1 MLSLLTLKEPTT
13 NLWKG
18 PRGKGLWVA
27 SGRQSNLWLTSSKRT
42 GVPSNTTVRK
52 WTASGNSELTFPSW
66 TSRWGHSWLALW
78 SPALWAPEQRT
89 QLKCTRFLSYR
100 DREIIN
106 LYFSQLLSLRWF
118 VLQQYIIN
126 SGNLCYF
133 LNLQGLLSQPVLFFF
148 QLEAI
153 VYHTTQNLGWW
164 IHLLKHVIL
173 CSQMDSGFSLLP
185 ESRVP
190 LITSVVLEGELTCSW
205 QGIVV
210 HLLKRTSGELGW
222 ETSIG
227 WHTGEYDTCRFLRCL
242 RDVIIL
248 RTMDWDDWHNRCI
261 RKKKKIEAL
270 KVISH
275 QYSTKNENQRTSLT
289 TIRDVSSLTA

>member
-89 QLKCTRFLSYR
+89 QLKCTRFLSYG

-106 LYFSQLLSLRWF
+106 LYFSQLLSLRWS
-118 VLQQYIIN
+118 VLQSDKFI
-126 SGNLCYF
+126 
-133 LNLQGLLSQPVLFFF
+133 
-148 QLEAI
+148 
-153 VYHTTQNLGWW
+153 
-164 IHLLKHVIL
+164 
-173 CSQMDSGFSLLP
+173 
-185 ESRVP
+185 
-190 LITSVVLEGELTCSW
+190 
-205 QGIVV
+205 
-210 HLLKRTSGELGW
+210 
-222 ETSIG
+222 
-227 WHTGEYDTCRFLRCL
+227 CR
-242 RDVIIL
+242 
-248 RTMDWDDWHNRCI
+248 H
-261 RKKKKIEAL
+261 
-270 KVISH
+270 
-275 QYSTKNENQRTSLT
+275 KNENLIHYSEWTMHLTFPSSLLT
-289 TIRDVSSLTA
+289 TLVLWTARNGAMANNQFLTICTCWNGSFTQSHVTSWK

>member
-1 MLSLLTLKEPTT
+1 ML
-13 NLWKG
+13 
-18 PRGKGLWVA
+18 
-27 SGRQSNLWLTSSKRT
+27 GRQCGREIHMTLRSWRRSAWKPADSPEDVSPVTTRT
-42 GVPSNTTVRK
+42 EEWMLP
-52 WTASGNSELTFPSW
+52 TAMRVGRRFFPSW

-261 RKKKKIEAL
+261 RKKK
-270 KVISH
+270 
-275 QYSTKNENQRTSLT
+275 NW
-289 TIRDVSSLTA
+289 SSEGD